1 MAAPR
6 RKVTDQ
12 PLKMVSNKA
21 FQVSRKP
28 QYQRKKSRS
37 PLASLDEGR
46 PEAERPFSK
55 QIPQT
60 SLQQKV
66 LNSQSQENIYN
77 MRRKSLHDPKLDGNR
92 VSLSPDGMVSKPENQ
107 DLISMLNKT
116 LSPIGTPARLKK
128 LMPHIYHESPLSA
141 AVRPAASLDEADER
155 ATGTPILS
163 VKEALALI
171 DSDLSHINSSPQDTS
186 SSCGFSD
193 SLESKSGSHGC
204 KVDNDFLKALQDS
217 PHQPDACEQRLT
229 FFVTKKG
236 VSEVAGSEPIQKA
249 AFTSVTVTKAK
260 APVEANSLSGRK
272 IRKSKRRLLEKT
284 LEMSGSSES
293 GPGTPSLPVIDVD
306 AGTEACHDAQ
316 PQELGTSILCPQI
329 QSLPTTISSPVAS
342 PLAVPSGLTSPF
354 PVNTSILPS
363 SPVGTSSPLHPKL
376 CVKFNMNEVCP
387 PASEPPPVQEDSFPV
402 HMALKNKKR
411 KSEEF
416 LKSDEKI
423 EDAGKT
429 ELAKRTRVA
438 VCKPEPCRPAR
449 KSTSQRRTAGQQV

>member
-1 MAAPR
+1 MA
-6 RKVTDQ
+6 
-12 PLKMVSNKA
+12 SNKA

-37 PLASLDEGR
+37 PLASLNEGK
-46 PEAERPFSK
+46 PETERPFSK

-60 SLQQKV
+60 SLQQMV
-66 LNSQSQENIYN
+66 LNSQSEENIYN
-77 MRRKSLHDPKLDGNR
+77 LRRKPLLDPKLDGNR

-107 DLISMLNKT
+107 DLIKMLNKT
-116 LSPIGTPARLKK
+116 LSPIGTPDRLRK

-141 AVRPAASLDEADER
+141 AARPAASLDEA
-155 ATGTPILS
+155 GTPILS

-171 DSDLSHINSSPQDTS
+171 DSDLSHINSSSQDTS

-204 KVDNDFLKALQDS
+204 KVDNGFLEALQDS
-217 PHQPDACEQRLT
+217 PRQPDACEQRLT

-236 VSEVAGSEPIQKA
+236 VSEVAGSEPVPKA
-249 AFTSVTVTKAK
+249 AFTSVTVTKVK

-284 LEMSGSSES
+284 LELSGSSDS
-293 GPGTPSLPVIDVD
+293 GPGTPSLPVI
-306 AGTEACHDAQ
+306 GTEACHHAQ
-316 PQELGTSILCPQI
+316 PQELSTSILCQRI
-329 QSLPTTISSPVAS
+329 QSLPTAIFSPVAS
-342 PLAVPSGLTSPF
+342 PFTVASSLTSPF
-354 PVNTSILPS
+354 PVNTSTPPS
-363 SPVGTSSPLHPKL
+363 SPVGTSSPLRPKL

-387 PASEPPPVQEDSFPV
+387 PASEAPPVQEDSFPV
-402 HMALKNKKR
+402 HMALKKNKR

-423 EDAGKT
+423 EDAGKS

-438 VCKPEPCRPAR
+438 AYKSEPCRPAR
-449 KSTSQRRTAGQQV
+449 KSTSQRRTSGQQV

>member
-1 MAAPR
+1 M
-6 RKVTDQ
+6 TDQ
-12 PLKMVSNKA
+12 PLKMASNKA

-37 PLASLDEGR
+37 PLASLDEGK
-46 PEAERPFSK
+46 PETARPFSK
-55 QIPQT
+55 QVPQT
-60 SLQQKV
+60 SLQQV
-66 LNSQSQENIYN
+66 LNSQSEENIHN
-77 MRRKSLHDPKLDGNR
+77 LRRKSLHDPKLDGNR
-92 VSLSPDGMVSKPENQ
+92 VSLSPDGMISKPENQ
-107 DLISMLNKT
+107 DLINMLNKT
-116 LSPIGTPARLKK
+116 LSPIGTPVRLKK

-141 AVRPAASLDEADER
+141 AVRPEASLDEADER
-155 ATGTPILS
+155 ATGNPILS

-171 DSDLSHINSSPQDTS
+171 DSDLSHINSSTQDTS

-204 KVDNDFLKALQDS
+204 KVDNDFLKALKDS

-236 VSEVAGSEPIQKA
+236 VGEVAGSEPIKKA
-249 AFTSVTVTKAK
+249 AFTSVTVTKVK
-260 APVEANSLSGRK
+260 APVEANSLSGRR

-284 LEMSGSSES
+284 LELSGSSES
-293 GPGTPSLPVIDVD
+293 GPGTPSLPLIDVD
-306 AGTEACHDAQ
+306 AGTEACQDEW
-316 PQELGTSILCPQI
+316 PQELSTSTQCQGI
-329 QSLPTTISSPVAS
+329 QSLPTTIFSPVAS
-342 PLAVPSGLTSPF
+342 PVPSGLTSPF
-354 PVNTSILPS
+354 PVNTSTRPS

-387 PASEPPPVQEDSFPV
+387 PASEPPPVQQDLFPV

-423 EDAGKT
+423 EDAGKS

-438 VCKPEPCRPAR
+438 VCKSEPCRPAGR
-449 KSTSQRRTAGQQV
+449 STSQRRTGQQA

>member
-1 MAAPR
+1 M
-6 RKVTDQ
+6 TDQ
-12 PLKMVSNKA
+12 PLKIASNKA

-37 PLASLDEGR
+37 PLASLNEGK
-46 PEAERPFSK
+46 PETARPFSK
-55 QIPQT
+55 QISQT
-60 SLQQKV
+60 SLQQMV
-66 LNSQSQENIYN
+66 LNSHSEENIYN
-77 MRRKSLHDPKLDGNR
+77 LRRKSLHDQKLDGNR

-107 DLISMLNKT
+107 DLIKMLNKT

-141 AVRPAASLDEADER
+141 AVRPAASLDEADEG

-171 DSDLSHINSSPQDTS
+171 DSDLSHINSSTQDTS
-186 SSCGFSD
+186 SSGGFSD

-217 PHQPDACEQRLT
+217 PHQPDACEPRLT
-229 FFVTKKG
+229 FFVTKKSVG
-236 VSEVAGSEPIQKA
+236 EVAGSEPIKKA
-249 AFTSVTVTKAK
+249 AFTSVTVTKVR
-260 APVEANSLSGRK
+260 APVEANSPSGRK

-284 LEMSGSSES
+284 LELSGSSES
-293 GPGTPSLPVIDVD
+293 GPGTPSLPVIAVD
-306 AGTEACHDAQ
+306 AGTEARHDAQ
-316 PQELGTSILCPQI
+316 ELSTSILCQGI
-329 QSLPTTISSPVAS
+329 QSSPSFIFSPVAS

-354 PVNTSILPS
+354 PVNTSTPPS

-387 PASEPPPVQEDSFPV
+387 PAPEPPPVQEDLFPV
-402 HMALKNKKR
+402 HMALKSNKR

-438 VCKPEPCRPAR
+438 ACKPEPWRPAR
-449 KSTSQRRTAGQQV
+449 RSTTQRRTAGQWV